1 MLSLQKGAH
10 LEMMSHM
17 FQIFRFL
24 PLFKTWHQHVSNNAR
39 YIFQTSIFRL
49 ENAVKRVLLAKQNG
63 ANCKNVFHEQLT
75 CVEVVFISVF
85 IFQFVFIF
93 EFIFVFIFVLAF

>member
-24 PLFKTWHQHVSNNAR
+24 PLFKTWHQHVSNNTR

-49 ENAVKRVLLAKQNG
+49 ENAIKLVLLAKQND
-63 ANCKNVFHEQLT
+63 ANCKTVFLEQLT
-75 CVEVVFISVF
+75 CVQVVFI
-85 IFQFVFIF
+85 IQFVFIF
-93 EFIFVFIFVLAF
+93 DFIFVLAF